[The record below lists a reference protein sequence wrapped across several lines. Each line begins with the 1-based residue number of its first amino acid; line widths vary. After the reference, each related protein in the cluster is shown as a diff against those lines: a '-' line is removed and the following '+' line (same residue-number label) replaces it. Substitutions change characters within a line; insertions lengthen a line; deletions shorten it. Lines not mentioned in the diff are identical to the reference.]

1 MLELLR
7 IRRKALKESD
17 LKKYLLFA
25 FGEILL
31 VMIGIL
37 LALQVNKW
45 NEARKNGE
53 LKSIYFQNL
62 YLDVGSDI
70 EVMKDMNL
78 RNDFYEREGLYL
90 LAFFEEKLIEVD
102 TQRIKRATLLCHYL
116 PSLFLKSS
124 TYNDLVNSGNLKLI
138 EDIELKK
145 LLNDYYSAN
154 AWDDNFGDRIEH
166 TMWYDF
172 RDELIKFI
180 DPLMLKVLY
189 LATFQTVTVALDL
202 EFNQIDLSKYKEFYQ
217 IDLSKY
223 KIEWVLLKNNV
234 HLKKQLKLILAYRI
248 LIRKKF
254 ITKLENAKDVLISL
268 ESTESK

>member
-1 MLELLR
+1 MLKFFRR
-7 IRRKALKESD
+7 IR
-17 LKKYLLFA
+17 KKLLDEENLRRYLIYS

-189 LATFQTVTVALDL
+189 LDTYQTVAFDP
-202 EFNQIDLSKYKEFYQ
+202 EFYQ